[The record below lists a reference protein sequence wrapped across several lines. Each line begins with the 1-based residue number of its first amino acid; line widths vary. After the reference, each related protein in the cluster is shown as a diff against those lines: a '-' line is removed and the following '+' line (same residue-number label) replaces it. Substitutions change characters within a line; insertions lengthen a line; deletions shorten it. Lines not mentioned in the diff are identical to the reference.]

1 VIKTTAREIN
11 RQEPGCDL
19 WDEPPQIKRV
29 CNACWV
35 LSEPYIK
42 EGKYIRLCWL
52 CYVTG
57 RGDYLFFPPA
67 KREQKSQ

>member
-1 VIKTTAREIN
+1 MIKTTAREIN

-19 WDEPPQIKRV
+19 WGEPPQIKRV

-57 RGDYLFFPPA
+57 RGDRFLLTNQTRKQEA
-67 KREQKSQ
+67 